1 MPAVCNELDQRI
13 PTALLQGDTARLRE
27 DFLMLA
33 AHELRTPL
41 TSLLLQL
48 QLTKRMSERDPE
60 KTPAW
65 AAAMLAVFD
74 RQLGRLVR
82 LCDDMFQ
89 VRHTEIELRAP
100 ARELVDLVVLVREV
114 VATAVAQ
121 RPAARGA
128 ISIAADGAVIG
139 QWDRSQIE
147 RMAFHL
153 IKNAITFGE
162 NKPISI
168 EVRAKRARARLVV
181 RDHGI
186 GIARE
191 DQARIFARF
200 ERAVPVEHFGGLG
213 LGLYIAH
220 AAARAHG
227 GVIRVESELGRGA
240 AFIVDLPLA
249 PRSPERGRRA
259 RARRTGQA
267 RAPDRSPPSGRAL
280 PPRRGHGRRAPV
292 PPQVE
297 HLKLAH
303 LKVAY
308 QHQRPQRHS

>member
-1 MPAVCNELDQRI
+1 M
-13 PTALLQGDTARLRE
+13 TALCSNLDDRASAVSSRDDPARLRE
-27 DFLMLA
+27 DFLVLA
-33 AHELRTPL
+33 AHEIRTPL

-48 QLTKRMSERDPE
+48 QLTKRMSEREPE

-74 RQLGRLVR
+74 RQLGRLAR

-89 VRHTEIELRAP
+89 ARRAEP
-100 ARELVDLVVLVREV
+100 VQRAQARERVDLATLVRE
-114 VATAVAQ
+114 AVAAAVAH

-128 ISIAADGAVIG
+128 IAVSVEGAVIG
-139 QWDRSQIE
+139 RWDRSQLE
-147 RMAFHL
+147 RMVFHL

-162 NKPISI
+162 DKPISV
-168 EVRAKRARARLVV
+168 EVRATRLWARLVV
-181 RDHGI
+181 RDHGM

-191 DQARIFARF
+191 DQERIFARF
-200 ERAVPVEHFGGLG
+200 ERAVPVERFGGLG

-249 PRSPERGRRA
+249 PRPMERGLA
-259 RARRTGQA
+259 ARR
-267 RAPDRSPPSGRAL
+267 GRAL
-280 PPRRGHGRRAPV
+280 PSRRGLAPRAPA
-292 PPQVE
+292 
-297 HLKLAH
+297 HLKLASH
-303 LKVAY
+303 RA
-308 QHQRPQRHS
+308 QRRR

>member
-1 MPAVCNELDQRI
+1 MTALCDDLDDRVPAVPIRE
-13 PTALLQGDTARLRE
+13 DTARLRE
-27 DFLMLA
+27 DFLVLA
-33 AHELRTPL
+33 AHEIRTPV

-48 QLTKRMSERDPE
+48 QLTKRMSEREPE

-74 RQLGRLVR
+74 RQLGRLAR

-89 VRHTEIELRAP
+89 VRRAGPAQRAP
-100 ARELVDLVVLVREV
+100 ARELVDLVVIVREV
-114 VATAVAQ
+114 VAAAVAH

-128 ISIAADGAVIG
+128 VAVAAEGAVIG
-139 QWDRSQIE
+139 RWDRSQIE

-162 NKPISI
+162 GKPVSI
-168 EVRAKRARARLVV
+168 EVRATRARARLIV
-181 RDHGI
+181 RDHGM

-191 DQARIFARF
+191 DHERIFARF
-200 ERAVPVEHFGGLG
+200 ERAVPAERFGGLG

-227 GVIRVESELGRGA
+227 GAIRVESELGRGA
-240 AFIVDLPLA
+240 VFIVDLPLA
-249 PRSPERGRRA
+249 PRSPARERPARAGRA
-259 RARRTGQA
+259 RA
-267 RAPDRSPPSGRAL
+267 GRARPSRHALARRPPEL
-280 PPRRGHGRRAPV
+280 PLSA
-292 PPQVE
+292 

-303 LKVAY
+303 IKPL
-308 QHQRPQRHS
+308 HHRTQRPH

>member
-1 MPAVCNELDQRI
+1 M
-13 PTALLQGDTARLRE
+13 TALCSNLDDRASAVSSRDDPARLRE
-27 DFLMLA
+27 DFLVLA
-33 AHELRTPL
+33 AHEIRTPL

-48 QLTKRMSERDPE
+48 QLTKRMSEREPE

-74 RQLGRLVR
+74 RQLGRLAR

-89 VRHTEIELRAP
+89 ARRAEPVQRAP
-100 ARELVDLVVLVREV
+100 ARERVDLAILVRE
-114 VATAVAQ
+114 AVAAAVAH

-128 ISIAADGAVIG
+128 IAVSVEGAVIG
-139 QWDRSQIE
+139 RWDRSQLE
-147 RMAFHL
+147 RMVFHL

-162 NKPISI
+162 DKPISV
-168 EVRAKRARARLVV
+168 EVRATRLWARLVV
-181 RDHGI
+181 RDHGM

-191 DQARIFARF
+191 DQERIFARF
-200 ERAVPVEHFGGLG
+200 ERAVPVERFGGLG

-249 PRSPERGRRA
+249 PRPMERGLT
-259 RARRTGQA
+259 ARR
-267 RAPDRSPPSGRAL
+267 GRAL
-280 PPRRGHGRRAPV
+280 PSRRGLAPRAPA
-292 PPQVE
+292 
-297 HLKLAH
+297 HLKLASH
-303 LKVAY
+303 RA
-308 QHQRPQRHS
+308 QRRR